1 MSLLPR
7 QHHIPDPPPLSPWLG
22 DGEHRLPLDRRG
34 RLIDIGRN
42 TEGILVDDNLLNLTA
57 DIVAAHVSN
66 NSVAVAEL
74 PNLIG
79 SVFGALNN
87 VLNPAA
93 VALEKATPAVSV
105 RSSIKPDHL
114 VCLED
119 GKKLTMLKRYLS
131 TNFNMSPDEYRA
143 KWGLPKDYP
152 MVAPNYAERRRALA
166 HAIGLGRKGRKKGE
180 IIADA
185 AARPVPEPVK
195 TGRRK
200 LGIAGAKAVAVG
212 IAESGPESVEAGA
225 KPAPRRRSKAAPK

>member
-1 MSLLPR
+1 M
-7 QHHIPDPPPLSPWLG
+7 
-22 DGEHRLPLDRRG
+22 
-34 RLIDIGRN
+34 
-42 TEGILVDDNLLNLTA
+42 VDDNLLTLTA

-66 NSVAVAEL
+66 NSIAVAEL

-79 SVFGALNN
+79 SVFGALNSL
-87 VLNPAA
+87 LNPAP

-105 RSSIKPDHL
+105 RGSIKPDYL

-131 TNFNMSPDEYRA
+131 TNFNMTPDEYRT

-180 IIADA
+180 IVTDA

-195 TGRRK
+195 TGRKK
-200 LGIAGAKAVAVG
+200 LGISGAKAAAIDVA
-212 IAESGPESVEAGA
+212 ENGPEPVEAIS
-225 KPAPRRRSKAAPK
+225 KPPPRRRAKAAKK